1 MKRAAVIGLGL
12 IGGSVARD
20 LAARGIH
27 VLGYDRDPATLAE
40 ALRDG
45 GIHEALTPELD
56 ADADVVVVA
65 VPVSAAASVLR
76 ALGPRLR
83 AATLITDV
91 GSTKESIVH
100 AAEDAGLGAR
110 FVGSHP
116 LAGDHHSGWS
126 SSRAGLFDGARVF
139 LSPTPSTGA
148 DALEAAHA
156 LWRDLG
162 AHTEVVDAAEHDRRL
177 ASISHLPQALA
188 TALGSLL
195 AAQEI
200 SRGDL
205 GPGARD
211 MTRLAG
217 SSPEMWTAIAA
228 DNAHHLSEAVG
239 TMEER
244 LGALRDALARRDVE
258 WLRGFFEDG
267 NRWFAGGESQP
278 QGHVAGE

>member
-20 LAARGIH
+20 LAARGVH
-27 VLGYDRDPATLAE
+27 VLGFDRDPATLAE

-45 GIHEALTPELD
+45 GIHEALTDLD
-56 ADADVVVVA
+56 ADADLVLIA
-65 VPVSAAASVLR
+65 VPVSAAAAVLR

-83 AATLITDV
+83 AAGLITDV
-91 GSTKESIVH
+91 GSTKESVIR
-100 AAEDAGLGAR
+100 AAEEVGLGAR

-116 LAGDHHSGWS
+116 LAGDHRSGWS

-139 LSPTPSTGA
+139 LSPTPSTSA
-148 DALEAAHA
+148 DALEAAHV
-156 LWRDLG
+156 LWRMIG
-162 AHTEVVDAAEHDRRL
+162 ARTEVVDAAEHDRRL

-188 TALGSLL
+188 TALASLF
-195 AAQEI
+195 ASHGIA
-200 SRGDL
+200 RADL

-217 SSPEMWTAIAA
+217 SSPEMWAAIAA

-239 TMEER
+239 AIEER
-244 LGALRDALARRDVE
+244 LGALRDALARRDAE
-258 WLRGFFEDG
+258 WLRRFFEEG
-267 NRWFAGGESQP
+267 NRL
-278 QGHVAGE
+278 